1 MKIRWILVI
10 ISASAIFSCSLGRTP
25 KNLNPEEQEF
35 LSKVRY
41 IISREERKTF
51 LSLPSFERP
60 RFIEE
65 FWKKRDSDPLTE
77 ANEFKDEYLKRV
89 EEAKHLFTE
98 SGHSGW
104 LTDRGRIFILLGPPE
119 QRETYPRGYSFYDVP
134 LEIWHYGFYQ
144 IRFFDTRWNG
154 NFELDPTSA
163 QLLADVNLAQMN
175 LRPRIKEEGQAVS
188 DFKIDFRKTGE
199 RAQLIAVSVPYSDI
213 WFSSEDQRFKATLEV
228 TWEVY
233 DSDGRK
239 IGEGSKTSPL
249 DLSKEEIKEFKGR
262 EFSIDFPLKLILG
275 EYQIAVTLKNLTA
288 HTETRKRIKVT
299 I

>member
-1 MKIRWILVI
+1 MKIRWIAVI
-10 ISASAIFSCSLGRTP
+10 ICALAIFSCSLGRTP
-25 KNLNPEEQEF
+25 KNLNPQEQEF
-35 LSKVRY
+35 LSQVRY
-41 IISREERKTF
+41 IMTREERKTY

-60 RFIEE
+60 RFVEE
-65 FWKKRDSDPLTE
+65 FWKKRDTDPLTE
-77 ANEFKDEYLKRV
+77 ANEYKDEYLKRV

-98 SGHSGW
+98 GGHSGW
-104 LTDRGRIFILLGPPE
+104 LTDRGRVFILLGPPE
-119 QRETYPRGYSFYDVP
+119 QRETYPRGQSIYDIP
-134 LEIWHYGFYQ
+134 SEIWHYGFYQ

-175 LRPRIKEEGQAVS
+175 LRPRIKVEGQAVS
-188 DFKIDFRKTGE
+188 DFKIDFRKAGE
-199 RAQLIAVSVPYSDI
+199 RTQLIVVSVPYSEI

-228 TWEVY
+228 AWEVY

-275 EYQIAVTLKNLTA
+275 EYQVAVTLKNLTA
-288 HTETRKRIKVT
+288 HTETKKRIKVT

>member
-1 MKIRWILVI
+1 MVI
-10 ISASAIFSCSLGRTP
+10 ISASVIFSCSLGRAP

-35 LSKVRY
+35 LSQVRY
-41 IISREERKTF
+41 IITREERKAF

-65 FWKKRDSDPLTE
+65 FWKSRDTDPLTE
-77 ANEFKDEYLKRV
+77 ANEYKDEYLKRV

-98 SGHSGW
+98 GGHSGW
-104 LTDRGRIFILLGPPE
+104 LTDRGRVFILLGPPE
-119 QRETYPRGYSFYDVP
+119 QRETYPRGQSVYDIP
-134 LEIWHYGFYQ
+134 SEIWHYGFYQ

-175 LRPRIKEEGQAVS
+175 LRPRIKEESRAVS

-199 RAQLIAVSVPYSDI
+199 KAQLVVVSVPYSDI
-213 WFSSEDQRFKATLEV
+213 WFSSEGQRFKTNFEV

-233 DSDGRK
+233 DTDGRK

-249 DLSKEEIKEFKGR
+249 DLSKEEIAEFKGR
-262 EFSIDFPLKLILG
+262 EFSIDFPLKLVLG